1 MKSDLLNA
9 IHALALDRIL
19 FLCKHYKDK
28 GYVTP
33 SELSSFLSLV
43 DDYKTSGGNSSL
55 VNCAKSE
62 VLKLI
67 NMNAYT
73 PNEYRLAM
81 GMNEVTN
88 PLDTR
93 MEVQRVFTFQDLDGH
108 YEVTT
113 SLLNQQQSRVLDS
126 QVQCDAA
133 RMEMLRYET
142 QCKQTCAAGTYG
154 ITFNEAARNLYENIQ
169 ALYADNVQI
178 ETMRKSIDSFKVK
191 KRYTI
196 YDLDRL
202 IFPEDPIR
210 DWVEKRTKE
219 IEKKFAWA
227 DNL

>member
-1 MKSDLLNA
+1 MNTKLLDT

-55 VNCAKSE
+55 VNYAKSE

-81 GMNEVTN
+81 GMNEVIN
-88 PLDTR
+88 PLNTR
-93 MEVQRVFTFQDLDGH
+93 MEVQRVFSFLDLNGH

-113 SLLNQQQSRVLDS
+113 SLVNQQQSRILDS

-133 RMEMLRYET
+133 RMERLRYET
-142 QCKQTCAAGTYG
+142 QCKQTCCIPSYE
-154 ITFNEAARNLYENIQ
+154 FDDAARNVYENMQ
-169 ALYADNVQI
+169 ALYADNIQV
-178 ETMRKSIDSFKVK
+178 ETICKAVDSLKVK
-191 KRYTI
+191 KHYTI

-219 IEKKFAWA
+219 IEKKFSWA